1 MNNNLCIKC
10 KGKGLFRSSICSRC
24 HGKGND
30 PWTTA
35 MKNKLESDIQI
46 FANNIIDN
54 PSIHNATMIE
64 ECNEC
69 NGDGGYKGNC
79 GFCGGSGWIKNINK

>member
-1 MNNNLCIKC
+1 MKNNLCIKC
-10 KGKGLFRSSICSRC
+10 KGKGLFRSLICSRC

-30 PWTTA
+30 PWTPA
-35 MKNKLESDIQI
+35 MKNKLENDIQI
-46 FANNIIDN
+46 LENNIIDN
-54 PSIHNATMIE
+54 PPIHNNTMIE
-64 ECNEC
+64 ECKEC